1 MRYKNMLEEELKN
14 TVAKDFFHSYDCTKI
29 IQKIDFA
36 VCMPDDTIYGPQYF
50 LWAEAKARRNDVF
63 DMLTQL
69 VLTIGKQKQSSLKDA
84 IPPPYLG
91 CFDAQEIA
99 FIPYS
104 EVQGVFITNDFNWKV
119 TSSDTS
125 TKEFA
130 QVRQMIKGIVD
141 NGGEKSQPLIFDFEK
156 DAKEL
161 RTFIKQNF
169 VTGKTA
175 PNKISINKGTFR
187 DVYIKWLEVVQPTI
201 WINWEDAKKE
211 GILAGDFYLADLL
224 SSDNMSIKETLFVV
238 LKHHSYEMNRH
249 KSSLGTFDKSEV
261 IFNDHQVAHKQ
272 FWAIYERPPL
282 EEYWDYIIDRRD
294 MLVPWDVRERKGSFF
309 TPKKWVDLS
318 REYLADVFGD
328 NWQDD
333 YYIWDCAA
341 GTGNL
346 LRGLTQRYN
355 IYASTIDKADVDS
368 IHTLIETDP
377 FLLHDNVFQ
386 FDFLNDSFDKLPPDL
401 LHIIN
406 NEPEK
411 LIIYINP
418 PYAEGDAKIGRGR
431 KGIHESVMHDKYK
444 SVLRKASSELFALF
458 LMRIYK
464 EIPGC
469 KIGHFSKLKPLNA
482 PNFASFR
489 SVFLARLERLFIVPA
504 DTFDN
509 VNGQFPI
516 GFYIWD
522 TSKKEIFTQY
532 TMEVYDAYGG
542 FFGKKN
548 IYSYEGC
555 RYISDW
561 LEDYSRHK
569 TKTFIGHLGSVGND
583 FQNQRDV
590 YIDDVNRRR
599 KAGGRHTM
607 IAKENLLVV
616 CIYYAVRHVIANDW
630 LNDRDQFLYPKA
642 GWEADHEFQSDCLT
656 FTLFHNANNISSVYG
671 TNHWI
676 PFTEYEVNAR
686 KRFESHFMT
695 DFLVGK
701 IKPENTVNGLFSID
715 NTSQSQ
721 FLIPNSSLLIP
732 DHSSF
737 SQAVFDAGRE
747 LWRYYHAQKD
757 CNINASF
764 YDIREHFQG
773 RNEAGRMNTKSTD
786 EMYNKLLGEL
796 RMAMKLLAEQIKPKI
811 YEHGFLL

>member
-14 TVAKDFFHSYDCTKI
+14 TVAKDFFHNYDCTKI

-36 VCMPDDTIYGPQYF
+36 VCVPGDIVCGNQYF

-99 FIPYS
+99 IIPYS
-104 EVQGVFITNDFNWKV
+104 EVQGIFITSDFNWKV

-130 QVRQMIKGIVD
+130 QVRQMIKDIVD
-141 NGGEKSQPLIFDFEK
+141 NGGNKSQPLIFDFEK

-169 VTGKTA
+169 VIGKTE

-201 WINWEDAKKE
+201 WINWDDAKKE

-224 SSDNMSIKETLFVV
+224 SSDNMSLKETLFVV

-318 REYLADVFGD
+318 REYLADVFGE

-368 IHTLIETDP
+368 IHTLINTDP

-401 LHIIN
+401 LRIIK

-418 PYAEGDAKIGRGR
+418 PYAEGDARIGRGR
-431 KGIHESVMHDKYK
+431 SGVNESAVHDKYK
-444 SVLRKASSELFALF
+444 SELDKFAKREVYVQF

-464 EIPGC
+464 EISGC
-469 KIGHFSKLKPLNA
+469 KICNFSTLKNLQA
-482 PNFASFR
+482 PYFSGFR
-489 SVFLARLERLFIVPA
+489 QYFLAKLLKLFIVPA

-509 VNGQFPI
+509 VKGQFPI
-516 GFYIWD
+516 GFHIWD
-522 TSKKEIFTQY
+522 TSKKEVFDKITA
-532 TMEVYDAYGG
+532 EVYDSSGAFY
-542 FFGKKN
+542 
-548 IYSYEGC
+548 C
-555 RYISDW
+555 
-561 LEDYSRHK
+561 
-569 TKTFIGHLGSVGND
+569 TKTIICYDNRQFINDWMRPTWKHQGQLIGFLGAICND
-583 FQNQRDV
+583 FQHQSDV
-590 YIDDVNRRR
+590 YISSE
-599 KAGGRHTM
+599 KSKSTATY
-607 IAKENLLVV
+607 IKPITSSNLLMS
-616 CIYYAVRHVIANDW
+616 CIYFAVRYCPEHTF
-630 LNDRDQFLYPKA
+630 LNHYDQFLYPNDD
-642 GWEADHEFQSDCLT
+642 WRQDIEFQCNCLIY
-656 FTLFHNANNISSVYG
+656 TLFHGKNNISSKYS

-676 PFTEYEVNAR
+676 PFTENEVNAH
-686 KRFESHFMT
+686 KRFDSHFMI
-695 DFLVGK
+695 DFMTGKNSVGK
-701 IKPENTVNGLFSID
+701 GLAPSSTLFNTENSTTISNS
-715 NTSQSQ
+715 S
-721 FLIPNSSLLIP
+721 FLIPNSS
-732 DHSSF
+732 F
-737 SQAVFDAGRE
+737 AKAVFDTGRE
-747 LWRYYHAQKD
+747 LWSYYHSKKN
-757 CNINASF
+757 CNVDASF
-764 YDIREHFQG
+764 YDIREYFQG

-796 RMAMKLLAEQIKPKI
+796 RLAMKLLAEQIKPKI
-811 YEHGFLL
+811 YEYGFLL